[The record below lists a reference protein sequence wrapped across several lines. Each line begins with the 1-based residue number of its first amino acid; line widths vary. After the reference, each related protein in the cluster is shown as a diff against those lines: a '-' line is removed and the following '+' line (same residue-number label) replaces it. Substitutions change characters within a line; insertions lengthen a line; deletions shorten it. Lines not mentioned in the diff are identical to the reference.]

1 MTEQPH
7 EDYLPN
13 SDSPARYEIPWIFR
27 FSLVMVASCGLL
39 AIFAVAF
46 KSSSTVKT
54 DVSSKSAIA
63 RKILPVPTE
72 KYLPHIQNLSQN
84 QALIKPPN
92 QRETLTTNQ
101 RIVIPQFPDENPTS
115 KIKHSPIPHSQSPI
129 PNSQVLTTSTQKKTG
144 QPESIVISEAPPNPE
159 ITAEPIP
166 ENTQNPTIQQ
176 QSIADEL
183 GVELTLPEVVFLGL
197 ENNRDIKN
205 KYLERIA
212 QKQDLAV
219 AEGLFVPSFT
229 PKLSVSSIRWRNGG
243 RVATTGE
250 VDLSAQVSVKIPT
263 GGNISFVWSSKQG
276 QDANGFGINSEGSL
290 SQNLTLNFTQPL
302 LRGAGVA
309 VNRAPIEIAR
319 LSEKRNIL
327 SLKSRL
333 IETITEVILTYR
345 ELIKAQEQVKI
356 SQSSLEIA
364 RQELQTNQV
373 LIEAGRLAKVDI
385 FTIEKAVAD
394 REVTVLAS
402 EEQLKKARL
411 ALLQVIDLDRNLN
424 IIARE
429 DAAVQTNP
437 LDFDNILPLA
447 LSNSP
452 DYLQVQ
458 LDREIAK
465 YNLFVADNNRKWKLD
480 VNASINN
487 NNNNATNLSDSSSD
501 LRAGLVLTREFGN
514 RGIERDFQNSRV
526 KLLQA
531 ENMLKESN
539 QKLEFEVRNA
549 MRDINLNLKQVE
561 LAQRSREL
569 AQKQLEIE
577 QDKRRLG
584 VGTSRS
590 IDIVTFQKD
599 LIEARNAEV
608 NARIAYFNAL
618 TNLDKIIGTTL
629 ETWQVRIENEQ

>member
-13 SDSPARYEIPWIFR
+13 SDSPARYDIPWIFR
-27 FSLVMVASCGLL
+27 FSLVMLATCGLL

-63 RKILPVPTE
+63 PKILPLTTK
-72 KYLPHIQNLSQN
+72 KYLPHIQNLPQN
-84 QALIKPPN
+84 QALIKPLN
-92 QRETLTTNQ
+92 QRKTLTTNQ
-101 RIVIPQFPDENPTS
+101 RIVIPQFPGKNPTS
-115 KIKHSPIPHSQSPI
+115 KIEHSPI
-129 PNSQVLTTSTQKKTG
+129 PNSQSAIPTSEVLTTFSQKKPV
-144 QPESIVISEAPPNPE
+144 QPESIVISEAPPNSK
-159 ITAEPIP
+159 ITPEPIP
-166 ENTQNPTIQQ
+166 ENSKNSTIQQ

-183 GVELTLPEVVFLGL
+183 GVKLTLPEVVFLGL

-205 KYLERIA
+205 QYLERIV

-302 LRGAGVA
+302 LRGAGFT

-327 SLKSRL
+327 SLKLTL
-333 IETITEVILTYR
+333 IETITSVILTYR

-356 SQSSLEIA
+356 SHSSLEIA
-364 RQELQTNQV
+364 RQQLEIDRV
-373 LIEAGRLAKVDI
+373 LIEAGRRAKVEI
-385 FTIEKAVAD
+385 FTSEKAVAD
-394 REVTVLAS
+394 QEVTVLAS

-411 ALLQVIDLDRNLN
+411 ALLQVLDLDRNLN
-424 IIARE
+424 ITARE
-429 DAAVQTNP
+429 AAAVQTNP
-437 LDFDNILPLA
+437 LDFYKILPLA

-465 YNLFVADNNRKWKLD
+465 YKLLLAENNRQWQVDL
-480 VNASINN
+480 NASI
-487 NNNNATNLSDSSSD
+487 NNNATNLSNSSSD

-526 KLLQA
+526 NLLQA
-531 ENMLKESN
+531 ENILKEYN

-549 MRDINLNLKQVE
+549 IRDINLNLKQVE

-584 VGTSRS
+584 VGSSRS

-599 LIEARNAEV
+599 LIEARNAEL

-629 ETWQVRIENEQ
+629 ETWQVRIENE